1 LRDARPG
8 YNRPVITDPPPRGA
22 KRRAEYVKSDGI
34 TRLTLPAPDATR
46 AATQQLALAMA
57 DGQKPPVRSACLA
70 LLGELARFYEVPVPE
85 LKILGVRPH
94 VVTAGVCTY
103 QLFGDYTPALQRIRV
118 WMRTAMRG
126 QVSSPKA
133 LLNTLLHEFCHHL
146 DATRLGC
153 PDSPHT
159 RGFYTRVDHLY
170 HFALA
175 TPVEARRPLYWIKR
189 GTRWQI
195 DWQRSRTRATIPS
208 PRRAPTSDA
217 SDSKSGAVTRAQR
230 NILPLE

>member
-1 LRDARPG
+1 
-8 YNRPVITDPPPRGA
+8 VITDPPPRAA
-22 KRRAEYVKSDGI
+22 KRRAEFEKSEGI
-34 TRLTLPAPDATR
+34 TRIPLPAPELTR
-46 AATQQLALAMA
+46 AATQRLTQAMA
-57 DGQKPPVRSACLA
+57 GGETPPVRAACVA
-70 LLGELARFYEVPVPE
+70 LLGELARFYQVPMPEVKV
-85 LKILGVRPH
+85 LGVRPH

-118 WMRTAMRG
+118 WMRTAIRG

-146 DATRLGC
+146 DNTRLAC

-159 RGFYTRVDHLY
+159 RGFYARVDNLY

-175 TPVEARRPLYWIKR
+175 TPDQARRPLQWVKR

-195 DWQRSRTRATIPS
+195 DWQRSRTRSI
-208 PRRAPTSDA
+208 A
-217 SDSKSGAVTRAQR
+217 SARIEPQAD
-230 NILPLE
+230 

>member
-1 LRDARPG
+1 M
-8 YNRPVITDPPPRGA
+8 ITDPPPRGA
-22 KRRAEYVKSDGI
+22 KRRAEYAKSDAI
-34 TRLTLPAPDATR
+34 TRITLPAPEATR
-46 AATQQLALAMA
+46 AATQQLTLAMA
-57 DGQKPPVRSACLA
+57 SGDKPPVRSACVELLA
-70 LLGELARFYEVPVPE
+70 ELARFYEVPMPE
-85 LKILGVRPH
+85 LKLLGVRPH

-118 WMRTAMRG
+118 WMRTAIRG

-146 DATRLGC
+146 DATRLDC

-175 TPVEARRPLYWIKR
+175 TPEQARRPLRWIKR
-189 GTRWQI
+189 GTRWHI
-195 DWQRSRTRATIPS
+195 DWQRSRTRALAVAS
-208 PRRAPTSDA
+208 ADRDAGRETSDA
-217 SDSKSGAVTRAQR
+217 GASSS
-230 NILPLE
+230 PLDESS